1 MVATLQASSGLRD
14 VIANK
19 EKYEDGGH
27 VQVCMS
33 HVHQLHLIP
42 VCSTHSTQLYLAGR
56 SSSSPQN
63 GVSATFYKCDI
74 SSRERDTL
82 IVFNS
87 LTELGL
93 QVTETQNFII

>member
-42 VCSTHSTQLYLAGR
+42 VCSTHSTQVYLASFLLFSPKWSLYL
-56 SSSSPQN
+56 S
-63 GVSATFYKCDI
+63 
-74 SSRERDTL
+74 
-82 IVFNS
+82 
-87 LTELGL
+87 
-93 QVTETQNFII
+93 